1 MGMSKKRIKPPIKV
15 RDMAA
20 VSLRHFKAKVVPD
33 AKKASNKDACR
44 KYRHEFV
51 A

>member
-20 VSLRHFKAKVVPD
+20 VSLRHFKSKVVPD
-33 AKKASNKDACR
+33 AKKKASKEECR
-44 KYRHEFV
+44 SYRD
-51 A
+51 